1 MGSSYCALMLL
12 PFQGA
17 GVVWRARYLGC
28 CSACPGLCA
37 CWAFSPLSADVAIEM
52 AEQGVFLYP
61 VCVWLSVRFL
71 PCGGIGYSPV
81 CRVNAQAWG
90 SSYCVL
96 MLLPFQGA
104 GGVWRARYPGCRS
117 ACPGLCACWAFSPLS
132 AYGDNRNG
140 NSVGLPGRV
149 YVGAARALPMGIIER
164 ALLSV
169 GSGYVCVGLSVL
181 APPANGAREAV
192 IRGVSRTLLAFG
204 FQPVP
209 C

>member
-1 MGSSYCALMLL
+1 MFALSFRLV
-12 PFQGA
+12 FCRCGNRNGA
-17 GVVWRARYLGC
+17 AGRL
-28 CSACPGLCA
+28 PGLCVRWGLSPRLSYGDNRNGRA
-37 CWAFSPLSADVAIEM
+37 GSFSGLC
-52 AEQGVFLYP
+52 F
-61 VCVWLSVRFL
+61 VWLSARVL

>member
-81 CRVNAQAWG
+81 CGVIAQAWG
-90 SSYCVL
+90 SSYSAL

-104 GGVWRARYPGCRS
+104 GLVWRARYPGCRS
-117 ACPGLCACWAFSPLS
+117 ACPGLCAFGAFSPLS
-132 AYGDNRNG
+132 ANVAIEMAELGV
-140 NSVGLPGRV
+140 SSFRV
-149 YVGAARALPMGIIER
+149 CVALSARSFPMGTIEMAIR
-164 ALLSV
+164 DVSLGTCALGRQHAL
-169 GSGYVCVGLSVL
+169 C
-181 APPANGAREAV
+181 
-192 IRGVSRTLLAFG
+192 
-204 FQPVP
+204 
-209 C
+209 